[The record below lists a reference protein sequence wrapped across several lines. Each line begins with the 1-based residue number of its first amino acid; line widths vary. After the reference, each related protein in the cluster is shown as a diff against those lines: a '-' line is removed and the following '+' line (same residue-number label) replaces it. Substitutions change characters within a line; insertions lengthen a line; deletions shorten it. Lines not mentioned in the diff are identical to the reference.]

1 MLINKKT
8 QRMWGYSFSLE
19 IFSLFCFVEDKA
31 APIAAP
37 TPMPNTILFRD
48 RPIATPIA
56 IPAPRVRCHSHPV
69 CGLAYLLFMEID
81 APMQSLS
88 LSQN

>member
-8 QRMWGYSFSLE
+8 QQMWGYSFSLE
-19 IFSLFCFVEDKA
+19 VFSLFCFVEDKA

-56 IPAPRVRCHSHPV
+56 IPAPHAVISCV
-69 CGLAYLLFMEID
+69 ILFIKFIFFKLMK
-81 APMQSLS
+81 
-88 LSQN
+88 